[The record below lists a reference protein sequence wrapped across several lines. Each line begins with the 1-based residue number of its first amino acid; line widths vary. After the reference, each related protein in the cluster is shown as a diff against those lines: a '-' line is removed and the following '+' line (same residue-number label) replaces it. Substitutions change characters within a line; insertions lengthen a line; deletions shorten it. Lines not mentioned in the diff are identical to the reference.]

1 MYPWKKFVPSWQET
15 VLEGYRGSKMDVI
28 TFGETMVIFN
38 PETQGPLRY
47 VGTFTKSIGGAESN
61 VAIALA
67 RLGHQVGW
75 FSKLGEDEFG
85 RYIKSTVMGE
95 EVDVSRVKTHDKAPT
110 GILFKERF
118 STVNPHVF
126 YYRQGSAASKF
137 LVEDVDVDYIKKA
150 KILHVTGISLAISKE
165 MREATFYAVKEA
177 KKAGV
182 KISFDPNIRLKLW
195 SKEEAKEEILK
206 MVQLTDYLF
215 PGEEEAALLLGEEDP
230 EAICSAFQA
239 MGVSVVALKLG
250 KEGCYVQGETK
261 GSFVPGFLVPHPID
275 TVGAGDGFAAGFL
288 SAVLQG
294 RSLVEAGKKAN
305 AVGAMA
311 TLVKG
316 DMEGFPYESQVEV
329 FMGLREPVDR

>member
-1 MYPWKKFVPSWQET
+1 
-15 VLEGYRGSKMDVI
+15 MDVI

-85 RYIKSTVMGE
+85 RYIKSTIMGE

-150 KILHVTGISLAISKE
+150 KILHVTGISLAISQE

-250 KEGCYVQGETK
+250 KEGCYVK
-261 GSFVPGFLVPHPID
+261 GQQEEGYVKGYVVSHPVD

-288 SAVLQG
+288 SGYLENE
-294 RSLVEAGKKAN
+294 SLVECAKRAN

-316 DMEGFPYESQVEV
+316 DMEGFPYRTQVEV
-329 FMGLREPVDR
+329 FTGLKEGLDR